1 MTKDLITLANISID
15 NPPLV
20 DFPEGVKWSDFPENK
35 RKLIIE
41 YLITTQKSNKNF
53 KNYSHIPCKFFKKG
67 KCQAG
72 RSCPFSHNL
81 DFDQACNIPCEFF
94 LKGEC
99 KFGKNCLNLH
109 EYPKA
114 DQSIINQSNYSIDSM
129 QLTYNTNGSNLSST
143 VAQFSTTTQD
153 PFINTPFT
161 SPNGSGSLSTT
172 VLPSIPHYT
181 NAPTLFNADPI
192 TTTGDS
198 NIYYTSFESN
208 VHDNNNSSS
217 SLWGNTNN
225 GPVVG
230 GNNTHGKKTN
240 YYNNNYYDFNEPITR
255 PLYTTPT
262 SISETD
268 SYLNSEINRN
278 STFIKP
284 EDVKFFLNKNS
295 QN

>member
-1 MTKDLITLANISID
+1 MLFLINFNTIATMTKDLITFSNISID

-41 YLITTQKSNKNF
+41 YLITTQKNNKNF
-53 KNYSHIPCKFFKKG
+53 KNYSHIPCKFFKMG

-81 DFDQACNIPCEFF
+81 NFDQACNIPCSFF

-99 KFGKNCLNLH
+99 KFGENCLNLH
-109 EYPKA
+109 EFPK
-114 DQSIINQSNYSIDSM
+114 
-129 QLTYNTNGSNLSST
+129 TKTTTNLLNST
-143 VAQFSTTTQD
+143 VTQD
-153 PFINTPFT
+153 PFANSSFFT
-161 SPNGSGSLSTT
+161 SLNDTGGGGGSLPTT
-172 VLPSIPHYT
+172 VLPSIPHYN
-181 NAPTLFNADPI
+181 NAPTLFNMNPI
-192 TTTGDS
+192 TTTPVNS
-198 NIYYTSFESN
+198 TIYHTSFESN
-208 VHDNNNSSS
+208 NNTSNNSHST
-217 SLWGNTNN
+217 LWGNRNN

-230 GNNTHGKKTN
+230 GNNTHGKKLN

-255 PLYTTPT
+255 PLHTTPT
-262 SISETD
+262 SNSEI
-268 SYLNSEINRN
+268 NSSNSDIEINRN
-278 STFIKP
+278 STLIKP

>member
-41 YLITTQKSNKNF
+41 YLITTQKNNKNF
-53 KNYSHIPCKFFKKG
+53 KSYSHIPCKFFKKG

-72 RSCPFSHNL
+72 RSCPFSHDL
-81 DFDQACNIPCEFF
+81 DYDQACNTPCSFF

-109 EYPKA
+109 EYPKTT
-114 DQSIINQSNYSIDSM
+114 QIPPTTSSTNQLDSIDVVGNM
-129 QLTYNTNGSNLSST
+129 VNGAGTNSNPLSST
-143 VAQFSTTTQD
+143 IAQFSMINSD
-153 PFINTPFT
+153 PFTPTNNT
-161 SPNGSGSLSTT
+161 SLPTT
-172 VLPSIPHYT
+172 LLPSIPHYN
-181 NAPTLFNADPI
+181 NAPTLFNADPLATI
-192 TTTGDS
+192 QENTIS
-198 NIYYTSFESN
+198 K
-208 VHDNNNSSS
+208 NNNF
-217 SLWGNTNN
+217 SLWGNTNI

-230 GNNTHGKKTN
+230 GNNTHGKKLN
-240 YYNNNYYDFNEPITR
+240 YYNNNYYDFNDPITR
-255 PLYTTPT
+255 PLHTTPT
-262 SISETD
+262 NNPGTD
-268 SYLNSEINRN
+268 NNNNNHNNNAL
-278 STFIKP
+278 IKP